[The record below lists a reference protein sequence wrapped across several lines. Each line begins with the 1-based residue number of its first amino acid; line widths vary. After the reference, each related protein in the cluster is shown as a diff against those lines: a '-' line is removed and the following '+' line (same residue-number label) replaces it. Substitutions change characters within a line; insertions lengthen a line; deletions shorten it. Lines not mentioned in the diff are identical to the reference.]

1 MLYLDL
7 MNVLYRSKIVI
18 SGSENFINRSE
29 CYIDLKLLNLDLND
43 IYRSKNVISRS
54 EWYVDLKL

>member
-54 EWYVDLKL
+54 E